1 MFGKLSLRGVLA
13 ASLVGASLVGA
24 SLVGVG
30 LAAVAPSYAAE
41 EIVLTMA
48 APDWG
53 PTRYLQEKANSSYV
67 AKSGNK
73 VSIVI
78 DFIPW
83 PNFYERVAASL
94 TSGEQKYQMVVTDS
108 QWLGQFIEG
117 GYFLKLNDH
126 IDGDPEL
133 QAIMKDLHPAMVDAY
148 STYPHKSANYYGFPQ
163 MPDTKVTWFREDLF
177 CHDGER
183 KTFAARFGGTLPC
196 SYEEWENTDWQTW
209 ENVGKFFRR
218 TKGDALGDGVAEA
231 DFYGIAY
238 QAGKGYDFSTMQFN
252 AFIWQWGGGIWD
264 ESQAPKARA
273 LGVVNSPAS
282 VAGFQR
288 YLDMLSYAPPVAKTG
303 QMDIF
308 AIQELFM
315 QGKVAAIINWAAL
328 APAAIDQKVSKVAGK
343 AGFASAPGRRLPT
356 GEIVRW
362 DNIGGQPFVLTT
374 WNDDLV
380 VKESLEFVKWWLSP
394 EIQVDFAKSGGQSGL
409 QSVMARD
416 DYNSFLPWNRA
427 HVEALQW
434 QRDVWHVPE
443 FFELLT
449 QQQEE
454 ADKAITGQKSAKEA
468 LDSVAMFQEELL
480 AEAGRIE

>member
-1 MFGKLSLRGVLA
+1 MFGKISLRGVLA
-13 ASLVGASLVGA
+13 ASLVGASLA
-24 SLVGVG
+24 
-30 LAAVAPSYAAE
+30 AAVPSYAAE
-41 EIVLTMA
+41 EIVLNMA

-53 PTRYLQEKANSSYV
+53 PTRYLQEKAKSSYK

-73 VSIVI
+73 VSVVI

-126 IDGDPEL
+126 IDADPEL
-133 QAIMKDLHPAMVDAY
+133 QSIMKDLHPAMVDAY
-148 STYPHKSANYYGFPQ
+148 STYPHKSDNYYGFPQ

-177 CHDGER
+177 CHEGE
-183 KTFAARFGGTLPC
+183 KKAFAAKFDGTLPC
-196 SYEEWENTDWQTW
+196 TYAEWEDTDWQTW

-218 TKGDALGDGVAEA
+218 TKGDTLGDGVAEE
-231 DFYGIAY
+231 DFYGIAF

-273 LGVVNSPAS
+273 IDVVNSDAS

-288 YLDMLSYAPPVAKTG
+288 YLDMLRYAPPVAKTG

-328 APAAIDQKVSKVAGK
+328 APGAIDKKASKVADK
-343 AGFASAPGRRLPT
+343 SGFAITPGRRLAD
-356 GEIVRW
+356 GKIVRW

-374 WNDDLV
+374 WNDDVV

-394 EIQVDFAKSGGQSGL
+394 ETQVDFAKSGGQSGL
-409 QSVMARD
+409 QSVMATA
-416 DYNSFLPWNRA
+416 DYNSFYPWNRA

-434 QRDVWHVPE
+434 QKDVWHVPE

-449 QQQEE
+449 QQQEQ
-454 ADKAITGQKSAKEA
+454 ADMAITGQKSAKEA
-468 LDSVAMFQEELL
+468 LDAVAVFQEELL
-480 AEAGRIE
+480 IEAGRID